1 MVLTDQQLRQELTN
15 FGEIV
20 PPITQRNREQLRAR
34 LELLQSIKKPR
45 NSTTSPT
52 RTRGAAAA
60 SPSRLNTTSSPS
72 RTRAAASSPSKAR
85 VAASSPSKTRVAA
98 SSPSKSRVTAASS
111 PSKARAAA
119 PSPVRTRGSTTATT
133 GGSGRS
139 SRAKQTPNLIE
150 LSDSEAETAST
161 GALKSHSIGLRSRTD
176 SPNSSLPSNLTMTD
190 DVEQSIA
197 RHRREIKQL
206 LDSARDRNRVTSST
220 NSQSSLKTSPST
232 HSKTRAGRTSSKT
245 ERDESPSKSPAKQ
258 TKKSSKLKNLGK
270 PIQTFCK
277 KYSKFLKNLF
287 KFLFVTTVIGGG
299 LIYYFEKGDAFFPR
313 PNIEISCSAK
323 NAVGFYL
330 RVLS

>member
-1 MVLTDQQLRQELTN
+1 MVLTDQRLRKKLTY

-133 GGSGRS
+133 SGSGRS

-161 GALKSHSIGLRSRTD
+161 GALKSHSIG
-176 SPNSSLPSNLTMTD
+176 PSNLTMTD
-190 DVEQSIA
+190 DGEQSIA

-232 HSKTRAGRTSSKT
+232 RSKTRAGRTSSKT

-313 PNIEISCSAK
+313 PNIEISCSAR